1 MKKYNI
7 ILVFLVALLAFTSCE
22 KLLEIKDDSIVTIAE
37 GIQTADD
44 LEAVLNGAYDIFRN
58 NHVMGGTSKVASDV
72 LADEVYA
79 SSTGFE
85 WGQIKTL
92 NMNLFNPIGRD
103 IWRQSYICINR
114 ANVVINY
121 LDNDLVSVP
130 PAEKAL
136 WKAEARYIRA
146 VCHYHLVQY
155 FGLPYDET
163 KTNSQ
168 PGVPLRI
175 EAVLTNEFAAT
186 QVPRSSVEEIYNF
199 VISEMLA
206 IEDQLPAIPGSAGRV
221 GKNAATGFLAKV
233 YFRKNDMAKAFEYS
247 NKVVITGT
255 YILDTDWKAKFA
267 HASLGDATTE
277 QVFHLVSSAI
287 SDNSGSGFTDAY
299 RTDKNDPPGFG
310 PTEKLR
316 SQLQEVA
323 TDARGTQI
331 VLKAGANNIPG
342 VYSTKFN
349 YEYMDAPVV
358 SYNEVLLIRA
368 EAGLAV
374 GQGTPDADLN
384 AVQTRAGVP
393 TTSATAVSI
402 QKERR
407 KELAL
412 EGNYFFEL
420 KRIKSSNIRGENWD
434 SKKLIFQIPD
444 IEQNGNPNIVLN

>member
-1 MKKYNI
+1 
-7 ILVFLVALLAFTSCE
+7 
-22 KLLEIKDDSIVTIAE
+22 
-37 GIQTADD
+37 
-44 LEAVLNGAYDIFRN
+44 
-58 NHVMGGTSKVASDV
+58 
-72 LADEVYA
+72 
-79 SSTGFE
+79 
-85 WGQIKTL
+85 
-92 NMNLFNPIGRD
+92 
-103 IWRQSYICINR
+103 
-114 ANVVINY
+114 
-121 LDNDLVSVP
+121 
-130 PAEKAL
+130 
-136 WKAEARYIRA
+136 
-146 VCHYHLVQY
+146 
-155 FGLPYDET
+155 
-163 KTNSQ
+163 
-168 PGVPLRI
+168 
-175 EAVLTNEFAAT
+175 
-186 QVPRSSVEEIYNF
+186 
-199 VISEMLA
+199 
-206 IEDQLPAIPGSAGRV
+206 
-221 GKNAATGFLAKV
+221 
-233 YFRKNDMAKAFEYS
+233 MAKAFEYS

>member
-1 MKKYNI
+1 MKKYTI
-7 ILVFLVALLAFTSCE
+7 IIVFLFTLIGFTSCE
-22 KLLEIKDDSIVTIAE
+22 KLLEIKDDSIVTIEE
-37 GIQTADD
+37 GIQDAGD

-58 NHVMGGTSKVASDV
+58 NHVMGGTAKVAADV

-130 PAEKAL
+130 AADKAL

-163 KTNSQ
+163 KVNSQ
-168 PGVPLRI
+168 PGVPLRT

-186 QVPRSSVEEIYNF
+186 PVPRSSVEEIYNF
-199 VISEMLA
+199 VINEMLA
-206 IEDQLPAIPGSAGRV
+206 IEDQLPAVPESPGRV
-221 GKNAATGFLAKV
+221 GKNAASGFLAKV
-233 YFRKNDMAKAFEYS
+233 YFQKNDMAKAYEYA
-247 NKVVITGT
+247 NKVVGTGT
-255 YILDTDWKAKFA
+255 YSLDADWKSRFA
-267 HASLGDATTE
+267 HASAGDVTAE
-277 QVFHLVSSAI
+277 QVFALTSSAI
-287 SDNSGSGFTDAY
+287 SDNSGSGYTDAY

-316 SQLQEVA
+316 AQLQEVA
-323 TDARGTQI
+323 TDARGSQI
-331 VLKAGANNIPG
+331 VLKAGSNNIPG

-358 SYNEVLLIRA
+358 SYSEILLIRA
-368 EAGLAV
+368 EAGIIT
-374 GQGTPDADLN
+374 GQGSPDADLN

-393 TTSATAVSI
+393 TTAATAATV

-420 KRIKSSNIRGENWD
+420 KRIKSSNIRGENWN

-444 IEQNGNPNIVLN
+444 IEQNGNPTIVLN

>member
-1 MKKYNI
+1 MKKHTI
-7 ILVFLVALLAFTSCE
+7 IIVFLFALIGFTSCE
-22 KLLEIKDDSIVTIAE
+22 KLLEIKDDSIVTIEE
-37 GIQTADD
+37 GIQDASD

-58 NHVMGGTSKVASDV
+58 NHVMGGTAKVAADV

-130 PAEKAL
+130 AADKAL

-146 VCHYHLVQY
+146 VCHFHLVQY

-163 KTNSQ
+163 KTNTQ
-168 PGVPLRI
+168 PGVPLRT

-186 QVPRSSVEEIYNF
+186 PVPRSSVEEIYNF
-199 VISEMLA
+199 VITEMLA
-206 IEDQLPAIPGSAGRV
+206 IEDQLPVVPESPGRV

-233 YFRKNDMAKAFEYS
+233 YFQKNDMAKAFEYAD
-247 NKVVITGT
+247 KVVSTGT
-255 YILDTDWKAKFA
+255 YILDADWKARFA
-267 HASLGDATTE
+267 HASAGDVTTE
-277 QVFHLVSSAI
+277 QVFALSSSAI
-287 SDNSGSGFTDAY
+287 SDNSGSGYTDAY

-316 SQLQEVA
+316 AQLQEIA
-323 TDARGTQI
+323 TDARGSQI

-358 SYNEVLLIRA
+358 SYSEILLIRA
-368 EAGLAV
+368 EAGLKT
-374 GQGTPDADLN
+374 GQGSPDTDLN

-393 TTSATAVSI
+393 TTTASESTI

-420 KRIKSSNIRGENWD
+420 KRIKSSNIRGENWN

-444 IEQNGNPNIVLN
+444 IEQNGNPTIVLN